1 MGYGDGRRSSWIIRI
16 CVVCAARHA
25 LAGPGRQRAD
35 EERGDVNRESFD
47 VVVVGNGV
55 IGLSIALAVVNEQP
69 SASIAVIGP
78 VDRDGGATAAAGAML
93 GCFGE
98 VTATTITSQHG
109 QRKLELAIAARN
121 LWPGWLD
128 QLGPQPQPVVTASET
143 VVLLNTVG
151 SADVDSTNFAAVLRA
166 LRDADEPY
174 EEIAVEDVAWLDP
187 DSNAR
192 PLRALHLPN
201 EGAVNPTALLNA
213 LTHTLEEKGVTL
225 LDTIATGLWVN
236 AGRIAGVLLPDTR
249 IAAGSVVVAAGAASG
264 VLARSVPQLR
274 HRVPIVLGGAGVSA
288 LARTVDTTVPPYV
301 LRTPNRAFACGLHV
315 LPRTD
320 GTVYLGATNE
330 VTFEPQYDATI
341 AEINILT
348 TSAVR
353 QIRKDLDGA
362 HLLKVQVG
370 NRPMSIDGWPLIGP
384 TSIEGLW
391 LVTGTYRDGLHLSPL
406 LADEVAKRLTGGG
419 GGIDI
424 DMFRPE
430 REPISTLSRSE
441 VLDEVVRH
449 TVATGFEARWHLDSD
464 WPDTIGKFA
473 RVSFENLLD
482 ELGGHYMP
490 PPALLSV
497 LLKSSGDEVAEMRA
511 YYRAV
516 HAAWH

>member
-1 MGYGDGRRSSWIIRI
+1 M
-16 CVVCAARHA
+16 
-25 LAGPGRQRAD
+25 
-35 EERGDVNRESFD
+35 NRESFD

-55 IGLSIALAVVNEQP
+55 IGLSIALAVVTEQP
-69 SASIAVIGP
+69 SASVAVIGP
-78 VDRDGGATAAAGAML
+78 ADREGGATPAAGAML

-98 VTATTITSQHG
+98 VTASSITSTHG
-109 QRKLELAIAARN
+109 RRKLDLGIAARD
-121 LWPGWLD
+121 LWPRWLD
-128 QLGPQPQPVVTASET
+128 QLDPPPRPVVTARET

-151 SADVDSTNFAAVLRA
+151 AADVDSANFAAVRRA
-166 LRDADEPY
+166 LRDADEPH
-174 EEIAVEDVAWLDP
+174 EEIAVEDVEWLDP

-201 EGAVNPTALLNA
+201 EGAVDSAALLEA
-213 LTHTLEEKGVTL
+213 LTCALERKGVTL
-225 LDTIATGLWVN
+225 LDTIVTGLWVK
-236 AGRIAGVLLPDTR
+236 AGRVAGVRLPDTR
-249 IAAGSVVVAAGAASG
+249 IAAGSVVVAAGAVSG
-264 VLARSVPQLR
+264 VLVRSVPELR

-288 LARTVDTTVPPYV
+288 LARTVDGTVPPYV

-315 LPRTD
+315 LPEAA
-320 GTVYLGATNE
+320 GTVYIGATNE

-341 AEINILT
+341 AEINLLT

-384 TSIEGLW
+384 TSVEGLW

-406 LADEVAKRLTGGG
+406 LAGEVAKRLTGQEGE
-419 GGIDI
+419 IDL

-430 REPISTLSRSE
+430 REPISTLDRSE
-441 VLDEVVRH
+441 TLDEVVRH
-449 TVATGFEARWHLDSD
+449 TVATGFEAQWHLDPD
-464 WPDTIGKFA
+464 WPEAIGTFA
-473 RVSFENLLD
+473 RLSFENLLD
-482 ELGGHYMP
+482 ELGGQYMP

-497 LLKSSGDEVAEMRA
+497 LLKSAGAEVAEMRA
-511 YYRAV
+511 YYQAV